1 MTLWSRVSSW
11 LRATVRRSRVE
22 SEMDAELRF
31 HMEAYA
37 EDLVRGGVPREAAL
51 RRARLE
57 FGGIE
62 NTKEE
67 CREARGVHFAE
78 TLLQDVRYGVRTM
91 RRAPGFTLTAVLA
104 LALGMGANTAI
115 FSVVNA
121 VLLRPLPYEKPDR
134 LMQVWHTPPQK
145 SFPGMPIFTVS
156 PANFL
161 DWRTQNH
168 SFEGMAAYGFGR
180 YTITGSGHPKT
191 LRVVAATHGLLA
203 ILHAQPLLGRGF
215 LDGEYES
222 GHEHEVLL
230 SYGLWRSYFAG
241 NPDIVGKNIQL
252 NGQAFT
258 VVGVMRA
265 EFDFPVSGDPDARAQ
280 MWKPMAWTD
289 HERAVRDNRNYGVIA
304 RLKDGVTLKQAQAEL
319 DAISNRLAQDYPNDD
334 KGWGAIAISMRDDL
348 VSDVRPALLI
358 LQGAVAL
365 VLLIACANVANLML
379 ARALSRRKEVAVRT
393 ALGATRRRLLQQA
406 LSETLLLAVAGG
418 MLGLVFAHYGV
429 ILIVKFLAQRLP
441 RSNEIALDGWVLAF
455 TLGISLLTGFAA
467 GLLPALRMAKA
478 DLHEALKQGLG
489 RTAVDSGGSRT
500 RNVLVVSEVALSLM
514 LLIGAGLLIRSL
526 WVLQHVNPGF
536 DPSRVVTM
544 AVSVPPGKFAEPQQ
558 QIGYFGRVLERVRS
572 LPGVQSAGLID
583 SLPLSGDGSHQP
595 ISVEGRPPAPMA
607 DLPEVD
613 VRLISP
619 GYMGAMHIP
628 LLNGRDVDD
637 SDVAGRPGAVLI
649 SESMAK
655 SFWPNEDAV
664 GKHLTLYFFPD
675 LPRVVVGVVADVK
688 MTAMNET
695 QPAPTLY
702 FPLAQLSPVRG
713 AAWRSIPMSL
723 AVRTGSAPLSVLPA
737 ITGAIRETDGD
748 VPLLN
753 IRTMD
758 DSVSAS
764 LSPERFAM
772 LLLGAFA
779 GLALLLAVVGIY
791 SVMSYSVSRRTNEIG
806 IRVALGASRGDVL
819 LLVVRQAMLLALIG
833 SAIGIA
839 GGLSLSRLMA
849 SQLYG
854 VGPTDPI
861 TFVAVAALLM
871 LVSLAASYL
880 PARRAMRV
888 EPTAA
893 LRYE

>member
-180 YTITGSGHPKT
+180 YTITGSGHPET

-304 RLKDGVTLKQAQAEL
+304 RLKDGVTLKQAQAEF

>member
-230 SYGLWRSYFAG
+230 SSGLWRSYFAG